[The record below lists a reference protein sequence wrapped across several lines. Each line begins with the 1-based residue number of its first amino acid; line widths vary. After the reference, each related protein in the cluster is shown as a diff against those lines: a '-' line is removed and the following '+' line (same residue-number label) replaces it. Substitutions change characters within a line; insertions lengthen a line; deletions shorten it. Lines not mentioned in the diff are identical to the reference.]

1 MEKSKQIQIGLLAV
15 IAILLGVSLFGGFE
29 GLFGGG
35 DSDLRADARTSV
47 ATNTNVVNNTTAPAT
62 NVTNPAATPAKPAE
76 PAAPTG
82 PTTTMNFD
90 ELEFDYGV
98 IDEGEKARHTYKFTN
113 TGSEPLIISN
123 AKGSC
128 GCTVPSWPKEPIPP
142 GASGSI
148 DVEFNSKGKKGK
160 QSKRVTITANTDP
173 VQTFLTIK
181 GEVKGAPGADA
192 GGVKPTA
199 ITPKSPSK

>member
-1 MEKSKQIQIGLLAV
+1 MEKSKQIQLGLLGLVGLLLV
-15 IAILLGVSLFGGFE
+15 INLFGGFK

-35 DSDLRADARTSV
+35 DSDLRADARTELAPSTQV
-47 ATNTNVVNNTTAPAT
+47 TGTTPNATSD
-62 NVTNPAATPAKPAE
+62 AAAKPKSSE
-76 PAAPTG
+76 PAAPVG
-82 PTTTMNFD
+82 PTTVMTFD

-98 IDEGEKARHTYKFTN
+98 VDEGEKVRHTYKFTN
-113 TGSEPLIISN
+113 TGNEPLIISN

-142 GASGSI
+142 GATGQI

-160 QSKRVTITANTDP
+160 QSKKVTITANTDP
-173 VQTFLTIK
+173 VQTMLTIK
-181 GEVKGAPGADA
+181 GEVKGDPNAPAA
-192 GGVKPTA
+192 KGVQPTA

>member
-15 IAILLGVSLFGGFE
+15 IAILLGVSAFGGFS
-29 GLFGGG
+29 GLFGGSSDG
-35 DSDLRADARTSV
+35 DSRADARTSLN
-47 ATNTNVVNNTTAPAT
+47 TNTAVTANN
-62 NVTNPAATPAKPAE
+62 NAATSAPTATKPAE
-76 PAAPTG
+76 VPAPVG
-82 PTTTMNFD
+82 PTTVMQFE
-90 ELEFDYGV
+90 ELEFDYGT
-98 IDEGEKARHTYKFTN
+98 IDEGEKVRHTYKFTN

-142 GASGSI
+142 GASGNI
-148 DVEFNSKGKKGK
+148 DVEFNSKGKKGN

-181 GEVKGAPGADA
+181 GQVTGAAGADA
-192 GGVKPTA
+192 GGVQPQA
-199 ITPKSPSK
+199 ITPKSPTK

>member
-1 MEKSKQIQIGLLAV
+1 MEKSKQIQIGLLGV
-15 IAILLGVSLFGGFE
+15 IGLLVVVSLFGGFS

-35 DSDLRADARTSV
+35 NDVDARADARTSLAPSGNAAV
-47 ATNTNVVNNTTAPAT
+47 TGNTPAPAAST
-62 NVTNPAATPAKPAE
+62 AAKPAV
-76 PAAPTG
+76 PAVPAG
-82 PTTTMNFD
+82 PTTSVSFE
-90 ELEFDYGV
+90 ELEYDYGV

-113 TGSEPLIISN
+113 TGKEPLIISN

-142 GASGSI
+142 GATGQI

-173 VQTFLTIK
+173 GQTFLTIK

-192 GGVKPTA
+192 GGVKPQA

>member
-1 MEKSKQIQIGLLAV
+1 MEKSKQIQIGLLGLVGLLLV
-15 IAILLGVSLFGGFE
+15 INLFGGFK
-29 GLFGGG
+29 GLFGSG
-35 DSDLRADARTSV
+35 DSDLRADARTELAPSTAV
-47 ATNTNVVNNTTAPAT
+47 TGTTPPAG
-62 NVTNPAATPAKPAE
+62 TPAKATPAE
-76 PAAPTG
+76 PAAPVG
-82 PTTTMNFD
+82 PTTTLSFD
-90 ELEFDYGV
+90 ELEYDYGI

-142 GASGSI
+142 GATGQI

-192 GGVKPTA
+192 GGVKPTS